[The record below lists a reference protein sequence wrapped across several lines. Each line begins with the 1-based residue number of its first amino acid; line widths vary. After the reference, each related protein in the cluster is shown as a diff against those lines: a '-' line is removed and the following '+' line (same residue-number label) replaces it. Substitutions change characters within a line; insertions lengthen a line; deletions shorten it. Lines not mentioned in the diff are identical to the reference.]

1 MSLRQIVLRIG
12 VAPGLVCLLVLIAG
26 CGDGPLAP
34 GGASGQDGRG
44 GHAGAPG
51 TVKEFEEPADPENPE
66 APEDPELFVV
76 GQAVIQLVPGV
87 AIEDVHAIYG
97 TTTVAAEPGRR
108 EYLVAGPEGVS
119 TPALISGMS
128 YSGLCVGSE
137 PNYRLGTPESEQ
149 ASLAIYEGI
158 FGHSDYV
165 DQEALSRIRAPAAQ
179 AIANGAGVLVAV
191 LDTGADL
198 DHPDLADN
206 LVPGL
211 DLVDNDLDPSD
222 LPNGIDDD
230 HDGFLDEAAGH
241 GSHVAGIVAAVAPA
255 VAIMPIRVLDSEGNG
270 DAFAVARGIYAAID
284 AGANVINLSLGL
296 GETVDVMK
304 RAIQEARQTGI
315 LVIVSAGN
323 AGTRIDHH
331 FPANLSEAMT
341 IAATDR
347 NDLKAY
353 FSNFGSSVS
362 VSAPGAGIMS
372 TYWNG
377 GYALWSGTSMAAPFT
392 AGAAALRLSQ
402 GSLPPGDLQQR
413 IEEASYPLD
422 ARPHPYMGEL
432 GEGRLDLLPLVL
444 EPAFL
449 ISEADQ
455 RSR

>member
-1 MSLRQIVLRIG
+1 MSLRQIALRIRF
-12 VAPGLVCLLVLIAG
+12 APGLVSWLALVAG
-26 CGDGPLAP
+26 CGGGPLAP
-34 GGASGQDGRG
+34 GGSGHG
-44 GHAGAPG
+44 GPAGVPE
-51 TVKEFEEPADPENPE
+51 TVQEYEEPT
-66 APEDPELFVV
+66 DPELFVE
-76 GQAVIQLVPGV
+76 GQAVIRLAPGV
-87 AIEDVHAIYG
+87 AIEEVNALYG

-108 EYLVAGPEGVS
+108 EYLIAAPAGASTRGLVS
-119 TPALISGMS
+119 SLI
-128 YSGLCVGSE
+128 YSGLCVDCE

-165 DQEALSRIRAPAAQ
+165 DQDALSRIRAPAAQ
-179 AIANGAGVLVAV
+179 TIANGAGVLVAV

-211 DLVDNDLDPSD
+211 DLVDGDADPSD

-230 HDGFLDEAAGH
+230 DDGFLDEAAGH

-304 RAIQEARQTGI
+304 RGIQEAREAGI

-323 AGTRIDHH
+323 AGARIDHH

-347 NDLKAY
+347 YDRKAY
-353 FSNFGSSVS
+353 FSNFGSDVS
-362 VSAPGAGIMS
+362 VSAPGVGIMS

-402 GSLPPGDLQQR
+402 GTLPPGDLQQR
-413 IEEASYPLD
+413 IEEASYPID
-422 ARPHPYMGEL
+422 AQPHAYRGEL

-444 EPAFL
+444 VPF
-449 ISEADQ
+449 S
-455 RSR
+455 